1 MSPAI
6 RQQTRNLLRILIL
19 GMLILLISAAGG
31 LSLVWLRQGISR
43 SAASIMAKENEL
55 AGIERTIRNLDSRI
69 AALHSPEALK
79 ASAARMELGLIS
91 PKQAQIV
98 HLLPRWGEAP
108 ARPDPA
114 DNFVVYRELASIDT
128 PPIYL
133 K

>member
-6 RQQTRNLLRILIL
+6 RQQTHNLLRILIL
-19 GMLILLISAAGG
+19 GMLILIISAAGG

-69 AALHSPEALK
+69 AALQSPKALK
-79 ASAARMELGLIS
+79 ASVARMNLGLIS
-91 PKQAQIV
+91 PRQAQIV
-98 HLLPRWGEAP
+98 HLLPRRSEAP
-108 ARPDPA
+108 ARFVSA
-114 DNFVVYRELASIDT
+114 DDFMVYRELASIDT
-128 PPIYL
+128 TPIYL